1 MKKEREKIKD
11 TRLGKFLLGK
21 APALAHA
28 VGDLLPDAGLTG
40 VIKRGIDLLPEPLTV
55 EESRELERM
64 LHDMEVEFYKLEV
77 ADRVSAREREANM
90 VKYGAKDWLFN
101 LTGIVGLGAFVA
113 IISAIIFLP
122 EVQNESMFNHLIGM
136 VEGVALTIFAYY
148 FGTSAKRGDKN

>member
-1 MKKEREKIKD
+1 MERPKKIRD
-11 TRLGKFLLGK
+11 TKLGKFLMK
-21 APALAHA
+21 KSPALLHT

-40 VIKRGIDLLPEPLTV
+40 VIKRGIDLLPEPLSP
-55 EESRELERM
+55 EEKQDLERM

-77 ADRVSAREREANM
+77 LDRDSARKREANM
-90 VKYGAKDWLFN
+90 VRYGAKDWLFN

-148 FGTSAKRGDKN
+148 FGTSANREK

>member
-1 MKKEREKIKD
+1 MTKERKKIKD
-11 TRLGKFLLGK
+11 TKLGKFLWK
-21 APALAHA
+21 KSPALLNV

-40 VIKRGIDLLPEPLTV
+40 IIKRGLALLPDPLSPD
-55 EESRELERM
+55 EKKELEIM

-77 ADRVSAREREANM
+77 LDRDSARKREANM

-101 LTGIVGLGAFVA
+101 LTGIVGLGSFIA
-113 IISAIIFLP
+113 IVTAIIFLP

-148 FGTSAKRGDKN
+148 FGTSADKK